1 MDKILLIGAGG
12 HARSC
17 IDVIELQN
25 KYKILGLVD
34 KDKNNSDENSSYSIV
49 GTDMDLKILREECDK
64 ALIAIGQIKSPI
76 NRIKLYEKLKKL
88 NFYLPPIVSPK
99 AYISKRAEVGE
110 GTIVMHGSV
119 INANAKVGKNCIVN
133 NKTLIEHDVNV
144 GDNCHIATGAIINGN
159 VSIGSGTFIG
169 SGSVIIQ
176 DISIGTN
183 CVVGS
188 GWIGKNNI
196 LSNQLVKK

>member
-1 MDKILLIGAGG
+1 MDKIILIGAGG

-17 IDVIELQN
+17 IDVIESHN
-25 KYKILGLVD
+25 KYEIMGLVD
-34 KDKNNSDENSSYSIV
+34 KDKKSSYENLYPVI
-49 GTDMDLKILREECDK
+49 GTDLDLEKLRKDCDK

-76 NRIKLYEKLKKL
+76 NRIKLYEKLKGL
-88 NFYLPPIVSPK
+88 NFILPSIVSPK
-99 AYISKRAEVGE
+99 AYVSKRAEIGE

-119 INANAKVGKNCIVN
+119 INANVKVGNNCIVN
-133 NKTLIEHDVNV
+133 NKALIEHDSLV

-176 DISIGTN
+176 NISIGN
-183 CVVGS
+183 NSVVGA
-188 GWIGKNNI
+188 GLVAKNNI
-196 LSNQLVKK
+196 LPNQTFKR